1 MLILSEI
8 YNGEYKTCPRCKGHK
23 LIRGQK
29 INNSYKKLPNYK
41 KIDNGSC
48 FLCNQTGKA
57 FYTKDNRVLK
67 AVVGKNNK
75 DYIIE
80 FDPTNGN
87 KIGLVPKYEYI
98 NHKNNKKDI
107 NTEQNYILTKE
118 DLFPEAYEMIWFEHS
133 KIADTIFEEYPNA
146 KAINV
151 NKFYNYESGD
161 CINFL
166 FYYNENGAPIKPF
179 YINPL
184 QHEED
189 YSQKGIVLLNDYIFG
204 VSGSYFENDK
214 KLILGI
220 KTSTGFKYFEVNNIE
235 CSEKLANEIIS
246 YKVDKNSPVI
256 DMGKFKKNLGFLILK
271 DIYKMLNDINL

>member
-48 FLCNQTGKA
+48 FLCNQTGQA
-57 FYTKDNRVLK
+57 FYTIDNRVLK
-67 AVVGKNNK
+67 AVIGKNNK

-80 FDPTNGN
+80 FDSKNGN
-87 KIGLVPKYEYI
+87 KIGLVPKHEYI

-107 NTEQNYILTKE
+107 NTEQNYILTEE
-118 DLFPEAYEMIWFEHS
+118 DLFPDTYEMIWFEHS
-133 KIADTIFEEYPNA
+133 KVADVIFEEYPNA
-146 KAINV
+146 KAINL
-151 NKFYNYESGD
+151 NKFYDYETGD

-166 FYYNENGAPIKPF
+166 FYYDKNGIPIKPF

-184 QHEED
+184 ECEED

-220 KTSTGFKYFEVNNIE
+220 KMSNGFKYFEINDIE
-235 CSEKLANEIIS
+235 YSEKLANEVIPH
-246 YKVDKNSPVI
+246 KTDKDSSTI
-256 DMGKFKKNLGFLILK
+256 DIDNFKKNLGLLILK
-271 DIYKMLNDINL
+271 DIYFIFNIKC

>member
-8 YNGEYKTCPRCKGHK
+8 YNGEYKICPRCKGHK

-29 INNSYKKLPNYK
+29 INNSYKNLPNYK

-107 NTEQNYILTKE
+107 NTEQNYILTEE

-133 KIADTIFEEYPNA
+133 KIADTIFEEYTNV

-256 DMGKFKKNLGFLILK
+256 DIDNFKKNLGLLILK
-271 DIYKMLNDINL
+271 DIYKMLNDIN